1 MTALSIVVWFNRAF
15 QNIGLRSCSSHSGRR
30 TFVGDCL
37 WSQPYCSDDAKIAE
51 ALFDG
56 NLDAGIARTFVLGTH
71 ARFVLADCD
80 AQVDLTKVLGP
91 VVRSVRRFG
100 CAAVYAVE

>member
-1 MTALSIVVWFNRAF
+1 MQQRA
-15 QNIGLRSCSSHSGRR
+15 
-30 TFVGDCL
+30 
-37 WSQPYCSDDAKIAE
+37 A
-51 ALFDG
+51 
-56 NLDAGIARTFVLGTH
+56 FVLGTG